1 MSEPARGDAR
11 VPSPSGVLVW
21 GLALGQLIGWGTLYF
36 AFALFVAPMEAE
48 LGWSRADLNG
58 ALTAGLLTTG
68 VASIPCGWWTDRHG
82 GHALMTAGAL
92 LGALSLL
99 AWSFVDTRTAFYL
112 TFVGIGLATAATV
125 QDVAYAIAAA
135 NIADYRRAIASI
147 LLLGGLSSTAF
158 YPLSNFLIGALGWR
172 HALQVLAGLEL
183 IPALIYFVLLPGTRG
198 SRTSE
203 RIAEQASEGGSPLK
217 AALARPA
224 FWGLAICFSAQSFA
238 FTAITF
244 HMLPLLTE
252 RGLPLEASVA
262 AMALIGPAQVAG
274 RLVLMMFAARA
285 SARTLGRIVV
295 PMMPVAMALLL
306 YVAPFGLA
314 GLALFALVFGTAN
327 GIITI
332 VRATGIAEILGT
344 RGYGAISGAM
354 NLILMAPRT
363 AAPLAVAG
371 LWELQHGYDAVLW
384 VLVSITAA
392 GASAFWSASL
402 ESRRWTIGGGR

>member
-1 MSEPARGDAR
+1 MADPARENPR
-11 VPSPSGVLVW
+11 VHSATGLLVW

-36 AFALFVAPMEAE
+36 AFALFVAPMEEE

-58 ALTAGLLTTG
+58 ALTVGLLTTG
-68 VASIPCGWWTDRHG
+68 IASIPCGWWTDRHG

-92 LGALSLL
+92 LGAASLL
-99 AWSFVDTRTAFYL
+99 AWSFVDTRLAFYL
-112 TFVGIGLATAATV
+112 TWVGIGLATAATV

-158 YPLSNFLIGALGWR
+158 YPLSNFLIGAFGWR

-198 SRTSE
+198 SRSGE
-203 RIAEQASEGGSPLK
+203 RISEQASDGDSPLK
-217 AALARPA
+217 AALLRPA

-274 RLVLMMFAARA
+274 RLLLMMFAARA

-306 YVAPFGLA
+306 YVAPFGLT

-344 RGYGAISGAM
+344 RGYGAVSGAM
-354 NLILMAPRT
+354 NLILMVPRT
-363 AAPLAVAG
+363 AAPLAVAA
-371 LWELQHGYDAVLW
+371 LWELQRSYDGVLW
-384 VLVSITAA
+384 ALVSITAA
-392 GASAFWSASL
+392 GAAAFWIASL
-402 ESRRWTIGGGR
+402 EPKRPPA